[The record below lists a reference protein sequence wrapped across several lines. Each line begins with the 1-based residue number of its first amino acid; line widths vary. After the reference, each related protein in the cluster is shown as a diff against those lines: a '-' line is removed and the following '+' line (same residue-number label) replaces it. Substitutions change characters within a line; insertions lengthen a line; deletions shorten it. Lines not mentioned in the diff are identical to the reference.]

1 MKTVF
6 SHLSYLQAW
15 SSLEEL
21 DQFRDPVNASR
32 AAEVE
37 DITGGRGEKQ
47 IDAVWRK
54 IREQYVVRLP
64 VAIWNQL
71 LQLVGHPSQSQPCLG
86 TLYSNFQ
93 NSAFSKPR
101 RPGGLHLL
109 ISGITA
115 LSLVKAQCSLASSAT
130 NSSPSY
136 LLYSPL
142 LQQLLSLPWKED
154 RGWRPST
161 KSTQECKASSAIAM

>member
-1 MKTVF
+1 MKMVF

-54 IREQYVVRLP
+54 IREQFVV
-64 VAIWNQL
+64 N
-71 LQLVGHPSQSQPCLG
+71 
-86 TLYSNFQ
+86 
-93 NSAFSKPR
+93 
-101 RPGGLHLL
+101 
-109 ISGITA
+109 
-115 LSLVKAQCSLASSAT
+115 
-130 NSSPSY
+130 
-136 LLYSPL
+136 
-142 LQQLLSLPWKED
+142 
-154 RGWRPST
+154 
-161 KSTQECKASSAIAM
+161 